1 MAHLVSGLH
10 HLTSCVAG
18 AQEDIDF
25 FTKLIGQRM
34 VKQTVLFDG
43 TLPIYHL
50 YYGNAQA
57 EPGSIMTTFPFK
69 QAGIYARKG
78 SGQVKVTGYSV
89 PTASLGFW
97 VERFNQH
104 GVKNGGI
111 ASRFGQQYVHFD
123 HPSGLEFEM
132 IGDDNDD
139 REPWSTSE
147 VPAAMGVRG
156 LHTIT
161 LSLRE
166 TAESERF
173 MIDGLGFRK
182 TGEEGAY
189 TRFEIGKGGAGCTID
204 FLHEPDLPAGSWTFG
219 VGTVH
224 HVAFA
229 VQNDEEQAKVKAY
242 LEGMGYTDVSESK
255 DRNYFHSIYVRM
267 PGGVLFEIATTDIG
281 FATDEPL
288 DQLGKTLLLPPWFE
302 DRREEI
308 VAPLEPISIPA
319 EASGR

>member
-1 MAHLVSGLH
+1 MAHLISGLH

-25 FTKLIGQRM
+25 FTRIIGQRM
-34 VKQTVLFDG
+34 IKQTVLFDG

-50 YYGNAQA
+50 YYGNAHA

-69 QAGIYARKG
+69 QAGLYGRKG

-89 PTASLGFW
+89 PASSLGFW
-97 VERFNQH
+97 VERFKQY
-104 GVKNGGI
+104 GVPHDPI
-111 ASRFGQQYVHFD
+111 AERFGQKYLRFY
-123 HPSGLEFEM
+123 HPAGLEFEM
-132 IGDDNDD
+132 IGDDNDE
-139 REPWSTSE
+139 RVPWSTDE
-147 VPAAMGVRG
+147 VPADAGVRG

-166 TAESERF
+166 TSESERF
-173 MIDGLGFRK
+173 MIEALGFRK
-182 TGEEGAY
+182 TGQEGAY

-204 FLHEPDLPAGSWTFG
+204 FLHEPDVPAGSWTFG

-229 VQNDEEQAKVKAY
+229 VKNDEEQAQVKAF
-242 LEGMGYTDVSESK
+242 LEGLGYTDVSESK

-281 FATDEPL
+281 FATDEPP
-288 DQLGKTLLLPPWFE
+288 DQLGKKLLLPPWFE
-302 DRREEI
+302 HRRAEI
-308 VAPLEPISIPA
+308 LAALEPISVP
-319 EASGR
+319 

>member
-1 MAHLVSGLH
+1 MAHLISGLH
-10 HLTSCVAG
+10 HLTSCVGG

-25 FTKLIGQRM
+25 FTKIIGQRM

-50 YYGNAQA
+50 YYGNANA

-69 QAGIYARKG
+69 QAGLYARKG

-89 PTASLGFW
+89 PTESLGFW
-97 VERFNQH
+97 VERFNQY
-104 GVKNGGI
+104 GVKHEGI
-111 ASRFGQQYVHFD
+111 AERFGQKYVHFH
-123 HPSGLEFEM
+123 HPAGLEFEM
-132 IGDDNDD
+132 IGDDNDP
-139 REPWSTSE
+139 REAWSTDE
-147 VPAAMGVRG
+147 VPAEMGVRG

-182 TGEEGAY
+182 VGQEGAY

-229 VQNDEEQAKVKAY
+229 VQNDEEQALVKAY

-267 PGGVLFEIATTDIG
+267 PGGVLFEVATTDIG

-288 DQLGKTLLLPPWFE
+288 DQLGQKLLLPPWFE
-302 DRREEI
+302 DRRAEI
-308 VAPLEPISIPA
+308 VAPLEPITVP
-319 EASGR
+319 